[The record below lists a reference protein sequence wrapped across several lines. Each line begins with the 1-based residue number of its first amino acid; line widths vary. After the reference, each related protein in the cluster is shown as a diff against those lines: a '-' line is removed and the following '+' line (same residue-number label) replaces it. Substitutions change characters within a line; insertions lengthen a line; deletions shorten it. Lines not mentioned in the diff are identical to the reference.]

1 MDKVDQENREK
12 QLAARELKQV
22 QYELER
28 LIVRLTGVQAMNEAS
43 YLRKAVAEIKRA
55 SRTL

>member
-1 MDKVDQENREK
+1 MDKVEQENREK
-12 QLAARELKQV
+12 QLAARELKQM

>member
-1 MDKVDQENREK
+1 MDKVEQENREK
-12 QLAARELKQV
+12 QLAARELKQM

-43 YLRKAVAEIKRA
+43 YLRKAVSEIKKAQRM
-55 SRTL
+55 L

>member
-1 MDKVDQENREK
+1 VDKVEQENREK
-12 QLAARELKQV
+12 QLAARELKQM